1 MGGLLDR
8 LRGRPRIQPSRIRTV
23 FNSHI
28 GCHQDYFYKVI
39 VNVMH
44 RDDGMGE
51 ILMPKQHAENDAE
64 KEFVLRLLADRIGA
78 FFHSILMEET
88 LANPHE
94 MKKLCYNLG
103 QQHSAYSRE
112 TFKLTYWD
120 SFTLALLEEL
130 ENRGGIP
137 REDLRAWQAL
147 LHIISEN
154 MLAGYLDARSA
165 MRQ

>member
-112 TFKLTYWD
+112 TFKVFIYGYRFRIT
-120 SFTLALLEEL
+120 FPVEL
-130 ENRGGIP
+130 
-137 REDLRAWQAL
+137 
-147 LHIISEN
+147 
-154 MLAGYLDARSA
+154 
-165 MRQ
+165 